1 MSPSIKPSV
10 VAASLFTLLGFA
22 AAGNT
27 SEPKIELAGKVA
39 VGYSDLNLDDPVDVQ
54 VLLDRV
60 VHAAY
65 EACGG
70 DPKFNP
76 SYESKPRQ
84 VLKVYDECRREAVAT
99 AVGAIGSDR
108 LSSLYR
114 QVMTMCSAAPTA

>member
-1 MSPSIKPSV
+1 MSPFIKSWV
-10 VAASLFTLLGFA
+10 MAASIFTLLGFA

-27 SEPKIELAGKVA
+27 SEPKIELAGKMA
-39 VGYSDLNLDDPVDVQ
+39 VGYSDLNLNDPADTQ

-70 DPKFNP
+70 DPKFNA

-84 VLKVYDECRREAVAT
+84 VLKVYDECRRQAVAT

-114 QVMTMCSAAPTA
+114 EVMTMCRAEPTA